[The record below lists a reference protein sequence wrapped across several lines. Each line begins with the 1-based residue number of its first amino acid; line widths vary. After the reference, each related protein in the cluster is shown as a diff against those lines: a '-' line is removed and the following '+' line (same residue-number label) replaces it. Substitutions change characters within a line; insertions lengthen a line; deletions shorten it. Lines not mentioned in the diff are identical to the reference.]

1 MKKSIIIAIFIF
13 ALAIVGFLFIGQQ
26 KGGFSGTTEEIT
38 LGAPALETNA
48 LVYVAEDHGLFQEKR
63 P

>member
-1 MKKSIIIAIFIF
+1 
-13 ALAIVGFLFIGQQ
+13 VGFLIISQQ
-26 KGGFSGTTEEIT
+26 KAGFSGTPEEIT

-48 LVYVAEDHGLFQEKR
+48 LVYVAEDQGYFKKKR